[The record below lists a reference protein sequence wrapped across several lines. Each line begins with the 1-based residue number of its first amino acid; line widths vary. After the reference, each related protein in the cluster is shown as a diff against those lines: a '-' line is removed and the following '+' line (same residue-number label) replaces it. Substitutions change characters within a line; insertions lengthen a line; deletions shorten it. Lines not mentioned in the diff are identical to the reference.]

1 MIPTLPPPAAG
12 GLENARPRATQPDPQ
27 SDPLRAVAEKLEA
40 SFLSE
45 MLKSAGFGKAQ
56 ESFGGGVGEEQFS
69 SFLRDAEAREMA
81 RGGGIG
87 LAESLFEALKERSDA
102 AR

>member
-1 MIPTLPPPAAG
+1 MIATFPHTGPQVGPHRPDASLPKAVPP
-12 GLENARPRATQPDPQ
+12 
-27 SDPLRAVAEKLEA
+27 DPLRAVAEQLEA
-40 SFLSE
+40 TFLSE
-45 MLKSAGFGKAQ
+45 MLKSAGFGKTS

-69 SFLRDAEAREMA
+69 SFLRDAEAKEMA

-87 LAESLFEALKERSDA
+87 LARALYQAMKDRADA

>member
-1 MIPTLPPPAAG
+1 MISALPHIGPYGPD
-12 GLENARPRATQPDPQ
+12 RSSPRAVPP
-27 SDPLRAVAEKLEA
+27 DPLRKAAEQLEA
-40 SFLSE
+40 TFLSE
-45 MLKSAGFGKAQ
+45 MLKSAGVGKTS

-87 LAESLFEALKERSDA
+87 LAETLYQAMKERADA

>member
-1 MIPTLPPPAAG
+1 MISAPPHIGPQGPNGPSPKAV
-12 GLENARPRATQPDPQ
+12 AR
-27 SDPLRAVAEKLEA
+27 DPLRKAAEQLEA
-40 SFLSE
+40 TFLSE
-45 MLKSAGFGKAQ
+45 MLKSTGFGKTS

-87 LAESLFEALKERSDA
+87 LAESLYHAMKDRADA